1 MDQIIRVVTTAAT
14 VSAASLWLPF
24 APRSMQVVAQCTA
37 ECVRAV
43 LEGSFSSQT
52 RITRELFLYGVTVAV
67 GLGSIRIL
75 YPAAFKIPV
84 LVSTLLGTYVLGV
97 LQMLICYAVSLV
109 KAKVEEYAPRLEPY
123 MSDYQLKTRER
134 KIEELQANL
143 KRAQDGTEVPQL
155 NEQIDVLN
163 TQLQETKEQVS
174 AKTEEVE
181 ALQTQLKETKE
192 TESKQAAEIKALKN
206 QAEEDAV
213 LVELEQLLENLSTV
227 DTENIGELEAWI
239 NEQKGELEAWINE
252 QKSVFDDIE
261 TKLTARSRGALL
273 QLENLQTEK
282 QWKILR
288 VNTQFVVGR
297 LQKSIEAYEKK
308 DPTRAWLK
316 MLVLALCQTIKRALP
331 EYSTKIKDTVMP
343 LSKEEGDFEEG
354 LWNQFS
360 NLKKEAE
367 TAKIPCE
374 EACNSLKKR
383 VSDIKESLEENKK
396 ARKKTLETFTSCAKA
411 LEPKVKVNVPE
422 GERHMA
428 ECDLKM
434 LEDTINSYCKN
445 RDALHDEIENGLRE
459 IEKLL
464 EDVSKFLH
472 KESYTSEVFI

>member
-52 RITRELFLYGVTVAV
+52 RITRELFLYGITVAV

-84 LVSTLLGTYVLGV
+84 LASTLLGTYVLGV
-97 LQMLICYAVSLV
+97 LQMLICYAVSLI

-134 KIEELQANL
+134 KIEELQIEL
-143 KRAQDGTEVPQL
+143 ERTQDGTELPHL
-155 NEQIDVLN
+155 KEQIDVLN
-163 TQLQETKEQVS
+163 KQLKETKEQVS
-174 AKTEEVE
+174 AKTAEVE
-181 ALQTQLKETKE
+181 ALQTQLEALQAQLKETKE
-192 TESKQAAEIKALKN
+192 G
-206 QAEEDAV
+206 AV
-213 LVELEQLLENLSTV
+213 RVELEQLLEKLRAV
-227 DTENIGELEAWI
+227 APKNIEELEAWI
-239 NEQKGELEAWINE
+239 NERKP
-252 QKSVFDDIE
+252 VFDDIE
-261 TKLTARSRGALL
+261 TKLTARSREALL

-288 VNTQFVVGR
+288 VNIQFVGDR
-297 LQKSIEAYEKK
+297 LQKSIGVYEEK
-308 DPTRAWLK
+308 DPKRGKIELFADFLYETIHS
-316 MLVLALCQTIKRALP
+316 ALLEDA
-331 EYSTKIKDTVMP
+331 TKIRDTAKS
-343 LSKEEGDFEEG
+343 LSKEAGDFEEG
-354 LWNQFS
+354 LRNQFS
-360 NLKKEAE
+360 NLKKEAK

-383 VSDIKESLEENKK
+383 VSDIKGPLEENKK
-396 ARKKTLETFTSCAKA
+396 KREKALETFASYAKA
-411 LEPKVKVNVPE
+411 LEPKVKVPE
-422 GERHMA
+422 GQCRMA
-428 ECDLKM
+428 ESNLKD

-445 RDALHDEIENGLRE
+445 RDTLHDEIENGLRE

-472 KESYTSEVFI
+472 TSEAFI